1 MSLLLNSL
9 IVSEP
14 TSKFYNQKINI
25 LIGSDGIIKKISKSK
40 INNKTRRVIDC
51 QSKKV
56 SVGWIDFN
64 SNFCDPGHEY
74 KEDLNS
80 GINLASKSG
89 FVDILLNSD
98 TNPVIQTKNDII
110 YIKNKSLNRLTSIHP
125 TAEITKNST
134 GIEMNDIIDLY
145 NSGAVAFS
153 GGNSIIKNSELILK
167 SLLYLDQI
175 DGLYI
180 SKPND
185 FNLSKGQVNDGINSN
200 KVGLKG
206 IPYISETIG
215 IKRDLSILEY
225 VGGKIHFSGISTKNS
240 VELIKRAK
248 SKGLNVTCDV
258 PIYNLLLDDSKILN
272 FETCYK
278 VDPPLRTK
286 KDIDSLIIGLED
298 GTIDVISSYHQPQ
311 DIDSKNVEFD
321 KASFGIISL
330 QTFYS
335 NLVELSSKISFDILL
350 DKFTRNPRRILKL
363 DQPEIK
369 EGYRAI
375 LTIFDH
381 NASWDYNENTN
392 LSKSIN
398 SPWMDWSIMG
408 KVEGIVVGCETNI
421 LL

>member
-25 LIGSDGIIKKISKSK
+25 LIGSDGIIKKISKRK
-40 INNKTRRVIDC
+40 INNKSRRVIDC

-64 SNFCDPGHEY
+64 SNFCDPGNEY

-185 FNLSKGQVNDGINSN
+185 FNLSKGQCFHIIIIYLN
-200 KVGLKG
+200 
-206 IPYISETIG
+206 
-215 IKRDLSILEY
+215 
-225 VGGKIHFSGISTKNS
+225 
-240 VELIKRAK
+240 LI
-248 SKGLNVTCDV
+248 
-258 PIYNLLLDDSKILN
+258 
-272 FETCYK
+272 
-278 VDPPLRTK
+278 
-286 KDIDSLIIGLED
+286 
-298 GTIDVISSYHQPQ
+298 
-311 DIDSKNVEFD
+311 
-321 KASFGIISL
+321 
-330 QTFYS
+330 
-335 NLVELSSKISFDILL
+335 
-350 DKFTRNPRRILKL
+350 
-363 DQPEIK
+363 
-369 EGYRAI
+369 
-375 LTIFDH
+375 
-381 NASWDYNENTN
+381 
-392 LSKSIN
+392 
-398 SPWMDWSIMG
+398 
-408 KVEGIVVGCETNI
+408 
-421 LL
+421 